1 MGTLAFIVLFGFIG
15 GRGNYAN
22 FSPFFASP
30 PSLFEALAGGMVGA
44 FFAFAGWWEV
54 SRIAGEVRD
63 AEKNLPKALAI
74 GVILLTLIYVS
85 TSAVFMYLV
94 PAANV
99 TSDETFAAQAGEA
112 LFGAAGGKVFA
123 AIVIV
128 SVVGTLLAYLMAAPR
143 VYYAMAR
150 DGLFF
155 ESIARVNPRFGTPDR
170 ATMIQAF
177 LAVVLIAAGS
187 FQQIISYFFFVTV
200 VFIGMTVA
208 GLFTIRRRP
217 FAGYRTPLFPLTPI
231 AFLAIT
237 SLVLLLLLLKDP
249 VRSVLGVAVVLL
261 GLPVYY
267 YFFGRKEI

>member
-1 MGTLAFIVLFGFIG
+1 MRIFRLFLRSRPI
-15 GRGNYAN
+15 
-22 FSPFFASP
+22 P
-30 PSLFEALAGGMVGA
+30 FEALAGGIVGA

-128 SVVGTLLAYLMAAPR
+128 SVVGTLLAYLMAASARLLCDGPR
-143 VYYAMAR
+143 RAVFRIDRTGESAVR
-150 DGLFF
+150 D
-155 ESIARVNPRFGTPDR
+155 A
-170 ATMIQAF
+170 
-177 LAVVLIAAGS
+177 
-187 FQQIISYFFFVTV
+187 
-200 VFIGMTVA
+200 
-208 GLFTIRRRP
+208 
-217 FAGYRTPLFPLTPI
+217 
-231 AFLAIT
+231 
-237 SLVLLLLLLKDP
+237 
-249 VRSVLGVAVVLL
+249 
-261 GLPVYY
+261 
-267 YFFGRKEI
+267 